1 MTWIVSPGQEL
12 HHRHSRH
19 VYQDYLPASDMRTHI
34 RNRSIILPVCSVAFR
49 TIVRA
54 MLGDCR
60 NLFDTAQ
67 DTGASAGLIGS
78 CKWVS
83 LFRRT
88 ISFGLWSRAHA
99 L

>member
-1 MTWIVSPGQEL
+1 MGQEL

-34 RNRSIILPVCSVAFR
+34 RNRYHNIACVQRGI
-49 TIVRA
+49 TNYVRA

-60 NLFDTAQ
+60 DLFDTAQ

-88 ISFGLWSRAHA
+88 IGFWSRAHA